1 MYNGLMTDAV
11 TSSLNTFFLQFKPN
25 KYKKGEI
32 LVRAGDDPSGIFY
45 LTKGRVR
52 EYSISQ
58 NGDEFVVNIF
68 KPIAFFP
75 MSWAINNTQNDYFFE
90 AMDDVEVIKAPRE
103 KVLQFIKSQPDVLF
117 DLLSR
122 VFKGMDGILQRM
134 TYLMSGRAYT
144 RLVTELLIEAKRF
157 GKKEGDKVTLNS
169 TEKDIASQAGMSRET
184 VSREFKILKEKG
196 ILTFARNEIIV
207 PDIHK
212 LEEELA
218 FGL

>member
-1 MYNGLMTDAV
+1 MSDAI
-11 TSSLNTFFLQFKPN
+11 SSKLATFFSQFKQC

-32 LVRAGDDPSGIFY
+32 LVRAGDEPSGIFY
-45 LTKGRVR
+45 LTKGRVK

-68 KPIAFFP
+68 KPVSFFP
-75 MSWAINNTQNDYFFE
+75 MSWAINGTQNDYFFE
-90 AMDDVEVIKAPRE
+90 AMEDVEAIKAPRE
-103 KVLQFIKSQPDVLF
+103 KVVEFIKNQPEVLF

-122 VFKGMDGILQRM
+122 VFRGMDGILQRM
-134 TYLMSGRAYT
+134 TYFMSGSAYT
-144 RLVTELLIEAKRF
+144 RLVTELLIDAKRF
-157 GKKEGDKVTLNS
+157 GKIEGNKVTLNS

-184 VSREFKILKEKG
+184 VSREFKILKDKG

-212 LEEELA
+212 LEDELT

>member
-1 MYNGLMTDAV
+1 MNDAV
-11 TSSLNTFFLQFKPN
+11 SSKLATFFSQFKSY

-32 LVRAGDDPSGIFY
+32 LIRAGDDPSGIFY
-45 LTKGRVR
+45 LTKGKVK

-68 KPIAFFP
+68 KPISFFP
-75 MSWAINNTQNDYFFE
+75 MSWAINGTKNEYFFE
-90 AMDDVEVIKAPRE
+90 AMEDIEAVKATRE

-122 VFKGMDGILQRM
+122 VFRGMDGILQRM
-134 TYLMSGRAYT
+134 TYFMSGSAYT
-144 RLVTELLIEAKRF
+144 RLVTELLIDAKRF
-157 GKKEGDKVTLNS
+157 GKKEGDKVILNS

-184 VSREFKILKEKG
+184 VSREFKLLKEKG
-196 ILTFARNEIIV
+196 IISFARNEIIV

-212 LEEELA
+212 LEDELI